1 MVRVIP
7 TCQLSMQ
14 LVHRVP
20 PYPTRFPPSSLAHA
34 HVGARGRRAFKPAR
48 PRHAMVRRLV
58 LGRRARG
65 GGGHR
70 HGLGG
75 ISDGT
80 ASGSRP
86 QSRSP
91 HWQPP
96 PARRRVACPC
106 VLCGGRRPHK
116 MNLSAPDAP
125 ATPVAPAAAARDQPH
140 AVRGWECGT
149 LGPSETRPCAPAL
162 CNQFLPP
169 VFSGLRLT
177 DPQGPALTPI
187 PLASLVDRNSLGRPS
202 HSRSLPV

>member
-1 MVRVIP
+1 MTDTISFSHLLFLISFFFLFSSTCMHKRFFCRRAEGHTMGPLAGAMYVSPVDVVVRVIP

-96 PARRRVACPC
+96 PARRLPMCA
-106 VLCGGRRPHK
+106 LRRP
-116 MNLSAPDAP
+116 
-125 ATPVAPAAAARDQPH
+125 PAAQNEF
-140 AVRGWECGT
+140 VR
-149 LGPSETRPCAPAL
+149 A
-162 CNQFLPP
+162 
-169 VFSGLRLT
+169 
-177 DPQGPALTPI
+177 
-187 PLASLVDRNSLGRPS
+187 
-202 HSRSLPV
+202 